1 MSNHS
6 IVRQLLDQN
15 SDRDV
20 DRQIFPRLLDLV
32 TDALDQNRD
41 DLKVI
46 ENFRSVPIELSEEPD
61 QCFESHS

>member
-6 IVRQLLDQN
+6 IVRQLLDQD
-15 SDRDV
+15 SDRDI

-32 TDALDQNRD
+32 TDALDQNRN

-46 ENFRSVPIELSEEPD
+46 EKFRSVPIELSEEPD
-61 QCFESHS
+61 QSFEGYS